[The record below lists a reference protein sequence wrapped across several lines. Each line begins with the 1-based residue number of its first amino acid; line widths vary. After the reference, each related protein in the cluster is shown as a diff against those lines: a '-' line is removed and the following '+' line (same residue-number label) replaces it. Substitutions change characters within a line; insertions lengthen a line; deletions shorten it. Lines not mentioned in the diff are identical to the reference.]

1 MNVTGKHLPVRHSL
15 RLKNYDYSQ
24 PGFYFLTL
32 CVQDRLNL
40 FGNFF
45 ETDLE
50 LNDAGKMVERWF
62 FEMQNKYP
70 GIRCH
75 EMVVMP
81 NHFHCIVEILP
92 DFNTT
97 GKNATGTD
105 AHATDTDA
113 AVTDA
118 HVGAPLRGRP
128 DIAPAPE
135 STKNAYGPDNKKY
148 NATIGDMMDW
158 FKTMTTNEYIR
169 GVKNHGWQRFNGKL
183 WQRNY
188 WEHIIRDEAELARIA
203 NYIITNPDN
212 WDKDQLK
219 G

>member
-1 MNVTGKHLPVRHSL
+1 MNVSGKHLPVRHSL

-32 CVQDRLNL
+32 CVQHRLNL

-50 LNDAGKMVERWF
+50 LNDAGKMVERWY
-62 FEMQNKYP
+62 FEMQNKYSN
-70 GIRCH
+70 ICCH

-81 NHFHCIVEILP
+81 NHFHCIIEI
-92 DFNTT
+92 
-97 GKNATGTD
+97 
-105 AHATDTDA
+105 
-113 AVTDA
+113 TDA

-128 DIAPAPE
+128 DIVPAPE

-148 NATIGDMMDW
+148 NATIGDMVDW

-188 WEHIIRDEAELARIA
+188 WEHIIRNEAELAKIA

-219 G
+219 E

>member
-1 MNVTGKHLPVRHSL
+1 
-15 RLKNYDYSQ
+15 
-24 PGFYFLTL
+24 
-32 CVQDRLNL
+32 
-40 FGNFF
+40 
-45 ETDLE
+45 
-50 LNDAGKMVERWF
+50 MVERWY

-81 NHFHCIVEILP
+81 DHFHCIIEIT
-92 DFNTT
+92 DENVTD
-97 GKNATGTD
+97 NAHNVTD
-105 AHATDTDA
+105 AHADA
-113 AVTDA
+113 TDA
-118 HVGAPLRGRP
+118 HVAPLRGRP

-169 GVKNHGWQRFNGKL
+169 GVKNNGWQRFNGKL

-203 NYIITNPDN
+203 NYIIANPEN
-212 WDKDQLK
+212 WQKDRFNTTEN
-219 G
+219 

>member
-1 MNVTGKHLPVRHSL
+1 MNVSGNHLPSRRSI

-24 PGFYFLTL
+24 SGFYFLTL
-32 CVQDRLNL
+32 CVQHRLNL
-40 FGNFF
+40 FGNFI
-45 ETDLE
+45 ETNLE
-50 LNDAGKMVERWF
+50 LNDAGKMVERWY

-70 GIRCH
+70 NIRCH

-81 NHFHCIVEILP
+81 NHFHCIVEITDSHVP
-92 DFNTT
+92 
-97 GKNATGTD
+97 D
-105 AHATDTDA
+105 AHADD
-113 AVTDA
+113 TDA
-118 HVGAPLRGRP
+118 HVGAPLRGRS
-128 DIAPAPE
+128 DIAPTPE
-135 STKNAYGPDNKKY
+135 STKNAYGPDNKIY

-188 WEHIIRDEAELARIA
+188 WEHIIRDEDELARIA

-212 WDKDQLK
+212 WDKDRLK